1 MLHYGYLSQLHLLTH
16 TQIFMG
22 NQICFFVWIFVKTL
36 IDVNQTARKRESVLK
51 DLDIINRRLHNIQ
64 MNSSLLK
71 RFWFSDVFH
80 LWHHIAIYHNL
91 TFHCWIMRSAI
102 KQIIM
107 CDAKWHC
114 LHSDAKTLKWTL
126 IAMKRIKHHSQT

>member
-1 MLHYGYLSQLHLLTH
+1 M
-16 TQIFMG
+16 
-22 NQICFFVWIFVKTL
+22 KTL

-80 LWHHIAIYHNL
+80 L
-91 TFHCWIMRSAI
+91 
-102 KQIIM
+102 
-107 CDAKWHC
+107 
-114 LHSDAKTLKWTL
+114 
-126 IAMKRIKHHSQT
+126 